1 MTGSPTKSSFTT
13 ALLNLHSGYT
23 DSLPG
28 REKHIEC
35 LKSFLEK
42 HVKDHRSVSMYISG
56 PPGTGK
62 TVSLHSLF
70 ASDLVTDNFTIVYV
84 NCSMIK
90 SANRVYAKIAETLK
104 IGSGTQRE
112 CLSTIEQYLKTT
124 KHKSILMVLDE
135 IDQLSSKNQSILYQI
150 FEWPIIPHS
159 NMVVIGIANSLDLTD
174 RLLPMLKSKVS
185 LQPELLNFPPYT
197 KTELA
202 NIISHRLENTGVAEL
217 FPVNA
222 IQLLS
227 AKIASFRGDIRYA
240 LDVTRRV
247 IELADDKIDKKIELN
262 DVLAVLNNVYSTSGA
277 LDNNDENSEKL
288 PLQQELV
295 VCALLLLLSSSK
307 KSQVITIGKVFNVFT
322 TICKKRNIQVRDL
335 SEFITMCSLLETRGV
350 IKILGQSINRLSK
363 VLLLWDKNEV
373 DNVLHDKQLLVD
385 VLNDKSLLIL

>member
-1 MTGSPTKSSFTT
+1 MTDSQTKSSFGT

-28 REKHIEC
+28 REKHIDC
-35 LKSFLEK
+35 LKSFLKK
-42 HVKDHRSVSMYISG
+42 HIKDHHSVSMYISG

-70 ASDLVTDNFTIVYV
+70 ASDLVTDNFTLVYV

-90 SANRVYAKIAETLK
+90 SANRVYAKIAEMLK

-112 CLSTIEQYLKTT
+112 CILTIEQYLKT

-150 FEWPIIPHS
+150 FEWPIIPQS
-159 NMVVIGIANSLDLTD
+159 NIVVIGIANSLDLTD
-174 RLLPMLKSKVS
+174 RLLPMLKTKVS

-202 NIISHRLENTGVAEL
+202 NIISHRLKNAGVAEI
-217 FPVNA
+217 FPANA

-227 AKIASFRGDIRYA
+227 AKIASIRGDIRYA

-262 DVLAVLNNVYSTSGA
+262 DVIAVLNNVYSTSGA
-277 LDNNDENSEKL
+277 LDNDDENSEKL
-288 PLQQELV
+288 PLQQEFV
-295 VCALLLLLSSSK
+295 VCALLLLLSSGK
-307 KSQVITIGKVFNVFT
+307 KNQVITIGKVFNVFT
-322 TICKKRNIQVRDL
+322 TICKKRNVQVRDL

-350 IKILGQSINRLSK
+350 IKILGQNINRLSK

-373 DNVLHDKQLLVD
+373 DDVLHDKQLLVD
-385 VLNDKSLLIL
+385 VLNDKSLLIQ

>member
-1 MTGSPTKSSFTT
+1 MTGIQTKSSFGT
-13 ALLNLHSGYT
+13 ALLNLHSGFT

-35 LKSFLEK
+35 LKTFLKK

-70 ASDLVTDNFTIVYV
+70 ASDLVIDNFTLVYV

-90 SANRVYAKIAETLK
+90 SANRVYAKIAEMLK

-112 CLSTIEQYLKTT
+112 CISTIEQYLKT

-150 FEWPIIPHS
+150 FEWPIIPQS
-159 NMVVIGIANSLDLTD
+159 NIVVIGIANSLDLTD
-174 RLLPMLKSKVS
+174 RLLPMLKTKVS

-202 NIISHRLENTGVAEL
+202 SIISHRLEKAGVKDI
-217 FPVNA
+217 FPTNA

-227 AKIASFRGDIRYA
+227 AKIASTRGDIRFA

-262 DVLAVLNNVYSTSGA
+262 DVIAVLNNVYSTSGA
-277 LDNNDENSEKL
+277 LDNDNENSEKL

-295 VCALLLLLSSSK
+295 VCALLLLLSSGK

-373 DNVLHDKQLLVD
+373 DDVLHDKQLLVD
-385 VLNDKSLLIL
+385 VLNDKSLLIQ

>member
-1 MTGSPTKSSFTT
+1 MTGDQKKSTFGT

-35 LKSFLEK
+35 LKSFLKK
-42 HVKDHRSVSMYISG
+42 HLKDHCSVSMYISG

-70 ASDLVTDNFTIVYV
+70 TSDLVTDNFTIVYV

-90 SANRVYAKIAETLK
+90 SANRVYAKIAEMLK

-112 CLSTIEQYLKTT
+112 CISTIEQYLKT

-174 RLLPMLKSKVS
+174 RLLPMLKTKVS

-202 NIISHRLENTGVAEL
+202 NIISHRLESAGVAEL

-295 VCALLLLLSSSK
+295 VCALLLILSSTK
-307 KSQVITIGKVFNVFT
+307 KNQVITIGKVFNVFT

-350 IKILGQSINRLSK
+350 IKIFGQNINRLSK
-363 VLLLWDKNEV
+363 VLLLWDKNEI
-373 DNVLHDKQLLVD
+373 DDVLHDKQLLVD
-385 VLNDKSLLIL
+385 VLNDKSLLIQ

>member
-1 MTGSPTKSSFTT
+1 MTGDHKKSSFGT

-35 LKSFLEK
+35 LKSFLKK
-42 HVKDHRSVSMYISG
+42 HLEDHCSVSMYISG

-62 TVSLHSLF
+62 TVSLQSLF
-70 ASDLVTDNFTIVYV
+70 ASNLVTDNFTTVYV

-112 CLSTIEQYLKTT
+112 CISTIEQYLKT

-150 FEWPIIPHS
+150 FEWPIIPQS

-174 RLLPMLKSKVS
+174 RLLPMLKTKVS

-197 KTELA
+197 KTELT
-202 NIISHRLENTGVAEL
+202 NIISHRLENAGVAEL
-217 FPVNA
+217 FPINA

-247 IELADDKIDKKIELN
+247 IELADEKTDKKIELN
-262 DVLAVLNNVYSTSGA
+262 DVIVVLNNVYSTSGA

-295 VCALLLLLSSSK
+295 VCALLLLLSSTK
-307 KSQVITIGKVFNVFT
+307 KSQVITIGKVFDVFK

-335 SEFITMCSLLETRGV
+335 SEFITMCSLLETRGI
-350 IKILGQSINRLSK
+350 IKILGQNINRLSK
-363 VLLLWDKNEV
+363 VLLLWDKNEI
-373 DNVLHDKQLLVD
+373 DDVLHDKQLLVD
-385 VLNDKSLLIL
+385 VLNDKSLLI